1 MKILWLCN
9 VIVPQIAKQLEI
21 TAGASGGW
29 LVETLE
35 ALCDR
40 EDIEIGYCAPLK
52 SNQQLVRASYKN
64 VSFWGF
70 NKENW
75 ETHIYDKSVE
85 STFAEVLSEFQPDIV
100 HIFGTEFAHALS
112 MVRAFQ
118 HPEKTV
124 VHLQG
129 IISEYAKEYYAFL
142 PDNVIH
148 GYTFRD
154 FLRQDN
160 ISQQAKKYQKRGRYE
175 IQVLSQVGHVMG
187 RTDWDYACAMNIN
200 PKLNY
205 HYCMENLREEF
216 SQGAVWEYETCQK
229 YSIFM
234 SQGSYPIKGL
244 HLALEAVA
252 QIAKEYPKVMLYVTG
267 NDPRREKSFNEKLRE
282 SSYEVY
288 IRKLISKLDI
298 GENVVF
304 LGQLNAGQMKEQYLK
319 ANVFVSASSIEN
331 SPNSV
336 LEAMAVGTPVV
347 SSFVG
352 GVSSLLTHE
361 KEGFL
366 YQADAPYMLA
376 YYVSKLFADVELAKR
391 ISDNERKRSKTFLN
405 LDKNVQELISIY
417 KEIEQD

>member
-35 ALCDR
+35 ALGDR
-40 EDIEIGYCAPLK
+40 EGIEIGYCAPLK
-52 SNQQLVRASYKN
+52 SNQQLVKASYKN

-75 ETHIYDKSVE
+75 DTHIYDKSVE
-85 STFAEVLSEFQPDIV
+85 STFTEILSEFQPDIV
-100 HIFGTEFAHALS
+100 HIFGTEFAHSLS
-112 MVRAFQ
+112 MVRAF
-118 HPEKTV
+118 HCPNKTV

-129 IISEYAKEYYAFL
+129 IISECAKEYYAFL

-244 HLALEAVA
+244 HMALEAVA

-331 SPNSV
+331 SSNSV

-352 GVSSLLTHE
+352 GVPSLLTHE

>member
-9 VIVPQIAKQLEI
+9 VIVPQIASQI
-21 TAGASGGW
+21 GISVGATGGW

-35 ALCDR
+35 SLSDI
-40 EDIEIGYCAPLK
+40 EEIEIGYCAPLK
-52 SNQQLVRASYKN
+52 SEQRLVRASYKN

-70 NKENW
+70 NKANW
-75 ETHIYDKSVE
+75 ETHVYDKSVE
-85 STFAEVLSEFQPDIV
+85 STFTEILSEFQPDIV

-112 MVRAFQ
+112 MVRAF
-118 HPEKTV
+118 HRPNKTV

-142 PDNVIH
+142 PDKVVH
-148 GYTFRD
+148 SYTFRD

-160 ISQQAKKYQKRGRYE
+160 ISQQAGKYQKRGEYE
-175 IQVLSQVGHVMG
+175 IEVLNQVGHVMG
-187 RTDWDYACAMNIN
+187 RTDWDYACAMKIN
-200 PKLNY
+200 PKLHY

-216 SQGAVWEYETCQK
+216 IKTSNWEYENCQK
-229 YSIFM
+229 YSVFM

-252 QIAKEYPKVMLYVTG
+252 QIAKEYPDVILYVTG
-267 NDPRREKSFNEKLRE
+267 SDPRREKSFAEKLRE
-282 SSYEVY
+282 SSYDAY
-288 IRKLISKLDI
+288 IRKLILKLNI
-298 GENVVF
+298 EKNVIF
-304 LGQLNAGQMKEQYLK
+304 LGHLNAGQMKEQYLK
-319 ANVFVSASSIEN
+319 ANVFISASSIEN

-336 LEAMAVGTPVV
+336 LEAMAIGTPVV

-376 YYVSKLFADVELAKR
+376 YYVSKLFADIELAKR
-391 ISDNERKRSKTFLN
+391 ISDNERKRSKSFSN
-405 LDKNVQELISIY
+405 IDKNVQKLVSIY
-417 KEIEQD
+417 KEIIEG